1 MAKHTAAFAR
11 PRSGTAPAGRP
22 LLRDGPQPVQVP
34 LAARAQAPALQ
45 GRSGQPS
52 VAVVMGSLT
61 DFEYMRQCAA
71 ILQTLAIAYEAR
83 VLSAHRTPDA
93 MFDYAAHA
101 AEKGLQVIIAGA
113 GGAAHLPGMLAA
125 KTVLPV
131 IGVPIPATALAGT
144 DSLLSIA
151 QMPQG
156 TPVATMAIGRPGAV
170 NAGLLAAAILAL
182 HDPALRQRLLQYR
195 RKRTAEALS
204 ARLP

>member
-1 MAKHTAAFAR
+1 MAKHAVAFAR
-11 PRSGTAPAGRP
+11 PRSGTAPVGRP
-22 LLRDGPQPVQVP
+22 RPLPRDGPQPAQVP
-34 LAARAQAPALQ
+34 LAARAPAPQ
-45 GRSGQPS
+45 GGSGQPL

-61 DFEYMRQCAA
+61 DFEYMRECGT
-71 ILQTLAIAYEAR
+71 ILQTLAIVYEAR

-93 MFDYAAHA
+93 MFDYAAQA

-131 IGVPIPATALAGT
+131 IGVPIPATPLAGT

-182 HDPALRQRLLQYR
+182 HDPALRQRLLHYR